1 MIPLLYAPA
10 PHKTMILSNKILKAG
25 SISSI
30 NFQKLY
36 PSLEAQTFSFHFLA
50 LFLKS
55 PPQIIYKFRIM
66 AN

>member
-36 PSLEAQTFSFHFLA
+36 PSLEAQTLTFTLLLYFLNLHPK
-50 LFLKS
+50 LFTNS
-55 PPQIIYKFRIM
+55 E
-66 AN
+66 